1 MACATCGH
9 TMHRIVERHFW
20 CPRCGSLLSM
30 RVPGMP
36 DMDVS
41 VPSLVERC
49 REFQRLHRS
58 NFDEFVGDDW
68 RRLGFAESIAKPED
82 RP

>member
-1 MACATCGH
+1 MACPTCGH

-20 CPRCGSLLSM
+20 CPRCGSLLAM

-49 REFQRLHRS
+49 REFQEHNILLNS
-58 NFDEFVGDDW
+58 YKAAW
-68 RRLGFAESIAKPED
+68 RQTGIQEAISLPEG